1 MRIGEL
7 ARRAGVNPQSIR
19 FYERRRLLRPASRTS
34 SGYRIYDERDL
45 DMVRAIK
52 QIQELGFTL
61 KEIRGLLELH
71 PLMHPAKRGGR
82 GGVEGA
88 MALAQRRLQSIDEK
102 MRLLRRM
109 RRDLSQWLELLEQRA
124 SAACP
129 VAKVQAKSDL

>member
-7 ARRAGVNPQSIR
+7 AQRAGVNPQSIR
-19 FYERRRLLRPASRTS
+19 FYERRKLLRPASRTG

-45 DMVRAIK
+45 EIVLAVK

-61 KEIRGLLELH
+61 KEIRELLELH
-71 PLMHPAKRGGR
+71 PLMRSARPGGR
-82 GGVEGA
+82 RGVEGA
-88 MALAQRRLQSIDEK
+88 MALAHRRLASIDEK
-102 MRLLRRM
+102 MRLLRKM

-129 VAKVQAKSDL
+129 VAKAQSKSDR